1 MSIGQEMS
9 ELSDEIALA
18 VRKEYD
24 EAISEDSQRHL
35 NALKRHFNIS
45 KMT

>member
-9 ELSDEIALA
+9 ELSDEAA
-18 VRKEYD
+18 VAIRKEY
-24 EAISEDSQRHL
+24 EITPEESQKHL
-35 NALKRHFNIS
+35 NALKCHSNIS